1 MDAAGVGHQFR
12 QFLGRWSCWSWPPT
26 PPTPATLRWSC
37 WSWPPTP
44 PTPSTL
50 ELLESAANSGNSGN
64 SVAGVAGVG
73 HQLRQLRQLR
83 RWSCWS
89 WPPTP
94 PTPAS
99 LETPPL
105 GGDTVLLPVHHRL
118 VELRG
123 LVVQWWCKGGAM
135 QTSKRYKIEIN
146 DFHFRDTSSRAF
158 FPHSWWG
165 MGSVTHAPPAAGAQR
180 PGGEWVAEWL
190 GSWWCRGCAT
200 PPPPADKPYRYP
212 YTTGCWSSAAW
223 WCVGRVTPLPPGQNK
238 ILEETWKFDWPL
250 RTKHFVPWL
259 RTKWMVMLRALRSMS
274 PRRPGRNCE
283 SLLVPPKW
291 KCLVLWS
298 RKILFLRLGTAE
310 TSKFGKIYFRYLSEK
325 YTCEKLNLWFLYLD
339 LR

>member
-1 MDAAGVGHQFR
+1 MDAIRKAGFCSCHPTPDSDLHRRICPLNPAILRSVDAAGVGHQFR
-12 QFLGRWSCWSWPPT
+12 QFLG
-26 PPTPATLRWSC
+26 
-37 WSWPPTP
+37 
-44 PTPSTL
+44 
-50 ELLESAANSGNSGN
+50 
-64 SVAGVAGVG
+64 
-73 HQLRQLRQLR
+73 

-180 PGGEWVAEWL
+180 PGGEWVAE
-190 GSWWCRGCAT
+190 
-200 PPPPADKPYRYP
+200 
-212 YTTGCWSSAAW
+212 
-223 WCVGRVTPLPPGQNK
+223 
-238 ILEETWKFDWPL
+238 
-250 RTKHFVPWL
+250 
-259 RTKWMVMLRALRSMS
+259 
-274 PRRPGRNCE
+274 
-283 SLLVPPKW
+283 
-291 KCLVLWS
+291 
-298 RKILFLRLGTAE
+298 
-310 TSKFGKIYFRYLSEK
+310 
-325 YTCEKLNLWFLYLD
+325 
-339 LR
+339 